1 MNGIYF
7 LIIAVVVI
15 AGVGC
20 SFLFM
25 DFGASRSETS
35 VNSMT
40 AKFEWGEEEAKVSG
54 AKVSGDIYL
63 YVDGGEEFDSVL
75 GDELERELEGIAWR
89 LIEVAKL
96 KDEFDGQLVAVTVIR
111 NDIDYTPLYS
121 RAEINVLYFFSSSGE
136 SEYFKKFKREKSGG
150 KDVIVRHNCS
160 KGPQIIKKGEISLR
174 DTSYGIF
181 SPKYYK
187 RHLADRLARVIQAG
201 LKQELKNGART
212 GLAPKVEQSGCGI
225 IIHPKFSLNR
235 HKTVS

>member
-1 MNGIYF
+1 MNRIYF

-35 VNSMT
+35 VNSRA
-40 AKFEWGEEEAKVSG
+40 AKFVCGEEV

-75 GDELERELEGIAWR
+75 GDELERELEGIASR

-96 KDEFDGQLVAVTVIR
+96 KDEFDGQLVAVTVIWE
-111 NDIDYTPLYS
+111 DIDYTPLYS
-121 RAEINVLYFFSSSGE
+121 RAEMNILYFFSSSGE

-150 KDVIVRHNCS
+150 KDVIVRFNCS
-160 KGPQIIKKGEISLR
+160 KGPQVIKKGEISFR

-181 SPKYYK
+181 SLKYYN
-187 RHLADRLARVIQAG
+187 RHLADRLASEIRA
-201 LKQELKNGART
+201 ELK
-212 GLAPKVEQSGCGI
+212 
-225 IIHPKFSLNR
+225 
-235 HKTVS
+235 

>member
-1 MNGIYF
+1 MNRIYF

-35 VNSMT
+35 VNSMA

-54 AKVSGDIYL
+54 DIHL

-96 KDEFDGQLVAVTVIR
+96 KDEFDGPLVAVTVIWD
-111 NDIDYTPLYS
+111 DIDYTPLYS
-121 RAEINVLYFFSSSGE
+121 RAEMNVLYFFSSSGE

-181 SPKYYK
+181 SLRYYK
-187 RHLADRLARVIQAG
+187 RHLADRIASKIRAG

-225 IIHPKFSLNR
+225 IIHPKFSLDR